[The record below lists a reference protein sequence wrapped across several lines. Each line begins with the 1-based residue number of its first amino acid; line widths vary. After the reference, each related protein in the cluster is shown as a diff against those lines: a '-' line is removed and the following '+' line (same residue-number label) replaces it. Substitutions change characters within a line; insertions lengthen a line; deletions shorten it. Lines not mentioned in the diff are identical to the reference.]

1 MSICNLKVDRIIIH
15 QIYRKESDHIKPPE
29 KGEQYLNFAPSAMAD
44 FEHRVIISLGE
55 DSKAI
60 EMQILDQGSDDLP
73 TLIDNCINDS
83 DYDFKESSYKIAYK
97 LAQAQFD
104 KGRGISGGI
113 VVIFTGKQ
121 GYPQSEILGV
131 LKAEIHS
138 GYEKYI
144 DPITK
149 QISLNHIEELL
160 LTPNSRLFKTVGF
173 CKKQNFDPASKDL
186 NDKWS
191 VLIFDS
197 QINQADGKVS
207 AEYFY
212 RKFAGCGY
220 PETSA
225 RTTKLFFETTREF
238 IQNLNIP
245 TEKKY
250 ELFNALNTYL
260 KVDKSPTIDPNDF
273 AESYLDID
281 IRDSYKAHLTNNSLP
296 VTAFTKDIKFIETKL
311 KLHKVTF
318 GNNVKLEADPHTF
331 ETDVIIKP
339 YIEESEDGKNS
350 QKWTQI
356 IVKSELIVKK

>member
-1 MSICNLKVDRIIIH
+1 MSICDLKIDRIIIH
-15 QIYRKESDHIKPPE
+15 QIYRKESDSMKLPE
-29 KGEQYLNFAPSAMAD
+29 KGDQYINFAPSAMTD
-44 FEHRVIISLGE
+44 FENRVITALGA

-60 EMQILDQGSDDLP
+60 EMQILDQGSADLP

-83 DYDFKESSYKIAYK
+83 DDDFKESSYKIAYK

-121 GYPQSEILGV
+121 GCPQSEILGV
-131 LKAEIHS
+131 IKAEIHS
-138 GYEKYI
+138 GYEKYV

-160 LTPNSRLFKTVGF
+160 LTPNSKLFKTIGF
-173 CKKQNFDPASKDL
+173 CKKQIIDSESFNL

-191 VLIFDS
+191 VLIFDN

-220 PETSA
+220 PESSA
-225 RTTKLFFETTREF
+225 RTTKLFFETTRDF
-238 IQNLNIP
+238 IHNLNVSS
-245 TEKKY
+245 EHKY
-250 ELFNALNTYL
+250 ELTNALTTYL
-260 KVDKSPTIDPNDF
+260 KVDKSSTIDPKDF
-273 AESYLDID
+273 AESYFDTD
-281 IRDSYKAHLTNNSLP
+281 TQDNYREHLIQNSLP
-296 VTAFTKDIKFIETKL
+296 VIAFTKDIEFIESKL
-311 KLHKVTF
+311 RLHKVTF

-331 ETDVIIKP
+331 QNDVIIRP
-339 YIEESEDGKNS
+339 YDGEKEINKNS
-350 QKWTQI
+350 QQWTQI
-356 IVKSELIVKK
+356 IVKSELILKR

>member
-15 QIYRKESDHIKPPE
+15 QIYRKESDNIKPPE
-29 KGEQYLNFAPSAMAD
+29 KGDQYINFVPSAMAD

-60 EMQILDQGSDDLP
+60 EMQILDQGPDDLP

-83 DYDFKESSYKIAYK
+83 DDDFKESSYKIAYK

-131 LKAEIHS
+131 IKAEIHS
-138 GYEKYI
+138 GYEKYV
-144 DPITK
+144 DPITN

-160 LTPNSRLFKTVGF
+160 LTPNSKLFKTVGF
-173 CKKQNFDPASKDL
+173 CKKQNTNPNSTDL

-191 VLIFDS
+191 VLIFDN
-197 QINQADGKVS
+197 QISQADGKVS

-238 IQNLNIP
+238 IHNLNVSS
-245 TEKKY
+245 EQKY
-250 ELFNALNTYL
+250 ELFNALTTYL
-260 KVDKSPTIDPNDF
+260 KVDKSSIIDPNDF
-273 AESYLDID
+273 AESYFDTD
-281 IRDSYKAHLTNNSLP
+281 TRDSYKVHLVQNSIP
-296 VTAFTKDIKFIETKL
+296 VTAFTKDIEFIESKL

-318 GNNVKLEADPHTF
+318 SNNVKLEADPQTF
-331 ETDVIIKP
+331 SNDVIIRP
-339 YIEESEDGKNS
+339 YVGEKDNNESG
-350 QKWTQI
+350 QQWTQI